1 MENEGSIDLTAAVP
15 GLRGFS
21 EALQDPHIVQCMKS
35 VDAYNDE
42 LAARKDTPP
51 TQEELEQRVKEFD
64 EEWGLLGQPVKITG
78 NLIIPGEDG
87 DSKMHYV
94 EDFQVMSRGFI
105 PLIAD
110 GDATRLLHGDTGA
123 VCMAPMFRIEYLPD
137 GMHVSQKYDNEKLEA
152 MDVVSSTDIL
162 VEAQQHSL
170 EHANAWLENYYP
182 DLMEEVD
189 GRLYAG
195 DVESETDML
204 LGLKGLDLSDIS
216 DDLAAQAR
224 LETYLTEIIE
234 PDKFVPYIMGFKG
247 DVFLPRE
254 GGYMEQHK
262 TEAVSFVIIEAIRPL
277 SMPNEDDVK
286 VQLVVVARV
295 DTGDRS
301 TNPGQYVLTVDGIN
315 ALHSLRSQHTA
326 D

>member
-110 GDATRLLHGDTGA
+110 GVR
-123 VCMAPMFRIEYLPD
+123 
-137 GMHVSQKYDNEKLEA
+137 
-152 MDVVSSTDIL
+152 
-162 VEAQQHSL
+162 
-170 EHANAWLENYYP
+170 NA
-182 DLMEEVD
+182 
-189 GRLYAG
+189 
-195 DVESETDML
+195 
-204 LGLKGLDLSDIS
+204 
-216 DDLAAQAR
+216 
-224 LETYLTEIIE
+224 
-234 PDKFVPYIMGFKG
+234 FV
-247 DVFLPRE
+247 
-254 GGYMEQHK
+254 
-262 TEAVSFVIIEAIRPL
+262 AW
-277 SMPNEDDVK
+277 
-286 VQLVVVARV
+286 
-295 DTGDRS
+295 
-301 TNPGQYVLTVDGIN
+301 
-315 ALHSLRSQHTA
+315 
-326 D
+326 